1 MNALLKLNKELF
13 DFGSKNKTFIL
24 RKSKFRH
31 TNNKYLRKIVNMFN
45 FDEIKFNNLNI
56 FEQAHTFKYSSII
69 FGITGSEFANL
80 IYSDNRSKVVI
91 VVPSGNLHWIYKYWG
106 ALSISNNVIF
116 LSDIDYDPNKNL
128 KRGSTLRLG
137 SEKLDYFKI
146 YSNFIEINH
155 KGIL

>member
-1 MNALLKLNKELF
+1 
-13 DFGSKNKTFIL
+13 
-24 RKSKFRH
+24 
-31 TNNKYLRKIVNMFN
+31 MFN
-45 FDEIKFNNLNI
+45 FDEIQFNNLNI

-128 KRGSTLRLG
+128 KSGSTLRLG